1 MSWFKA
7 AFLALSC
14 LPTPEDNSLSVGEGT
29 NPYAKPVNAFAA
41 TDGSLHP
48 TREAALD
55 VSRRAAYRDAYVNAT
70 KELKTVAHLGGPFD
84 RYQNGNGEWSRDL
97 VIHQILTHKDRV
109 IRILQSIPKEP
120 AQ

>member
-1 MSWFKA
+1 MYGNEPLDQKDYDISHPLTQKI
-7 AFLALSC
+7 
-14 LPTPEDNSLSVGEGT
+14 LPPI

-55 VSRRAAYRDAYVNAT
+55 VSRRAAYRDAYANAT

-120 AQ
+120 T